1 MDLVALCGLLLRVFK
16 DLQVDPKKI
25 ELQLSVPRCFNDKT
39 KAAIASLLF
48 DEFEVCAVNM
58 GHQTTF
64 ALHSYCTDTGIVV
77 DVGERLEV
85 VPIVGGYKVASG
97 MSRTATGGGE
107 MASHL
112 RQALLG
118 RNYSVASQLEGYVVR
133 QVSQASRH
141 QLAQVL
147 ENLCYVA
154 PSCHVEVE
162 RCRADPE
169 AAEATITVAGGWS
182 MGWSVLQLNNL
193 QVVGWAT
200 SDLAQRGLRWPKDS
214 SNLRSG
220 AATRPACM
228 CL

>member
-97 MSRTATGGGE
+97 VSRTATGGGE
-107 MASHL
+107 MACHL

-133 QVSQASRH
+133 QV
-141 QLAQVL
+141 
-147 ENLCYVA
+147 
-154 PSCHVEVE
+154 
-162 RCRADPE
+162 
-169 AAEATITVAGGWS
+169 
-182 MGWSVLQLNNL
+182 
-193 QVVGWAT
+193 
-200 SDLAQRGLRWPKDS
+200 
-214 SNLRSG
+214 
-220 AATRPACM
+220 RPV
-228 CL
+228 